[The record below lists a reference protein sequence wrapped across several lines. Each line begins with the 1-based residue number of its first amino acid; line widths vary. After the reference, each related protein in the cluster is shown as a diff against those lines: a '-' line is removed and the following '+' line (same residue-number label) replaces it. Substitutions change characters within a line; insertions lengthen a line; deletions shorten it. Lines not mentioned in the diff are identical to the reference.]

1 MLLIL
6 YLVLSIL
13 KILEKMQ
20 LILLHHSSFS
30 QFLMS
35 KFDSFLN
42 LLSSFEMS
50 NITYFWCDTTLFST
64 YPKKGL
70 WIPLGKGS
78 WTSRR
83 GICHR
88 SSASVIFFSP
98 EIVSQPQQ
106 SDWVKQKSPN
116 KCEARI
122 CSKYKNILEY
132 NFLQVCQNK
141 AFF

>member
-1 MLLIL
+1 MLSIL

-13 KILEKMQ
+13 KVLEKMQ

-106 SDWVKQKSPN
+106 SDWAKKNLPTNVRRGFVRNTKTSWNINFCKYVK
-116 KCEARI
+116 I
-122 CSKYKNILEY
+122 
-132 NFLQVCQNK
+132 
-141 AFF
+141 